1 MPLVS
6 YGLASLFRRKIDARK
21 RDEGKERSRS
31 MPHAEHDICK
41 DPLREDWLQVKS
53 AFEAFAGVYDPK
65 ALKPEKAEKLEEE
78 EIATRTWFY
87 QESYLA
93 IRTIERTLNYEIT
106 YDEALEVVRTSYL
119 KIVATATR
127 SIRYRE
133 QKYVVLT
140 EAVEYLA
147 ENLAASKT
155 PNSPR

>member
-41 DPLREDWLQVKS
+41 DPLREDWLQVKF
-53 AFEAFAGVYDPK
+53 AFEAFAGVYDAK
-65 ALKPEKAEKLEEE
+65 AAKADKLEEE

-93 IRTIERTLNYEIT
+93 IRTIERTLSYEIT

-127 SIRYRE
+127 SIRY
-133 QKYVVLT
+133 
-140 EAVEYLA
+140 
-147 ENLAASKT
+147 
-155 PNSPR
+155 